1 MADELWIDDDC
12 VIDLADVDWRFS
24 TSGGP
29 GGQHANRSRTRVEAT
44 IDLAAARG
52 LSDDQRRRLTN
63 RFGESASVSV
73 DETRS
78 QTRNRQIALDRLA
91 ALLRQGLAR
100 PEKRRPTRRTK
111 ASRQRRLES
120 KRKRGELKR
129 SRGRPRSD
137 DY

>member
-100 PEKRRPTRRTK
+100 PEKRRPTRRTE